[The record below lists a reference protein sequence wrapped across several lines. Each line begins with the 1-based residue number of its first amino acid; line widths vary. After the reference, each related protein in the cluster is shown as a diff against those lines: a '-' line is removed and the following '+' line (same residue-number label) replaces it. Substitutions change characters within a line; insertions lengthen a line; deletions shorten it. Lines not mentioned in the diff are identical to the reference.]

1 MSPAPNHLREMAE
14 LIYDNFRPHSTNVAE
29 NMSTEFV
36 RDFTKRATFKIDIK
50 SKEALLFLLKMTPYY
65 WHSRPEQQQLLAQL
79 DKLETP
85 IHFYLKLYQ
94 NQSS

>member
-50 SKEALLFLLKMTPYY
+50 SKEALLFLLKMMPYY
-65 WHSRPEQQQLLAQL
+65 WSTGVER
-79 DKLETP
+79 LETITGKNELSVTCDFNIDVFKP
-85 IHFYLKLYQ
+85 ID
-94 NQSS
+94 